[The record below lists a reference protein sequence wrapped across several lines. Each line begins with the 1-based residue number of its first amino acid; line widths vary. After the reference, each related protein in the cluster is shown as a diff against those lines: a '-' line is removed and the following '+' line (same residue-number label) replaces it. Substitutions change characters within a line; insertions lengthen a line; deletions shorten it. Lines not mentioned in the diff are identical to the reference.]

1 MSNIQ
6 QTKENYESIFHNK
19 WNFEYRPNKLTY
31 TMTSDSIGNNT
42 FKLYDVNNSI
52 DDVIVKDY
60 RKAAI
65 MHKMIRTE
73 LRNVINDSVLFTD
86 ITKRCNELIAKYCK
100 PLCNEISGY
109 AFPLGISVNE
119 IIAHDTANVG
129 DIRKL
134 KTNDVV
140 KIDLGIHLNGSI
152 VDSAFT
158 MIVGEDEVTKNFYAP
173 LLESSKDAT
182 YTGIALSGV
191 DARLYEISE
200 AIAEV
205 INSYELDD
213 GTKIKPVFGLGGHN
227 ILPYQVH
234 GEKLIL
240 SVPHKTQ
247 KNLKMEENEIYA
259 IETYA
264 STGSG
269 KPNQNNIS
277 KCNHF
282 MIDNNIKTNYKNLKG
297 KEKQNA
303 LLKWAMYD
311 NNTLP
316 FTQEWC
322 SHVDRYDDH
331 INYYIGKRG
340 ITAFPPLSDTSNSKT
355 AQFEHT
361 IHIKEKG
368 VEIFSL
374 GKDY

>member
-1 MSNIQ
+1 MTSINTNQSNF
-6 QTKENYESIFHNK
+6 ESFFHDK
-19 WNFEYRPNKLTY
+19 WNFEFRSNKYTY
-31 TMTSDSIGNNT
+31 SMTPDTIGNNQ
-42 FKLYDVNNSI
+42 FKLYDVNNGL
-52 DDVIVKDY
+52 DDIIVKDY
-60 RKAAI
+60 RKAAV
-65 MHKMIRTE
+65 MHRLIRNE
-73 LRNVINDSVLFTD
+73 LRTKVNESVLFTD
-86 ITKRCNELIAKYCK
+86 ITSYANELVAKYCK
-100 PLCNEISGY
+100 PLCNQTIGY
-109 AFPLGISVNE
+109 AFPVGISVNE

-129 DIRKL
+129 DKRTLKL
-134 KTNDVV
+134 NDVV

-152 VDSAFT
+152 IDSAFT
-158 MIVGEDEVTKNFYAP
+158 MVVGDDQVTKNFYAP
-173 LLESSKDAT
+173 LLESSRDAT

-205 INSYELDD
+205 IGSYELED
-213 GTKIKPVFGLGGHN
+213 GTVIKPVFGLGGHN
-227 ILPYQVH
+227 ILPYRVH

-247 KNLKMEENEIYA
+247 KNLKMEENEFYA

-269 KPNQNNIS
+269 KPNQDNIS
-277 KCNHF
+277 RCNHF
-282 MIDNNIKTNYKNLKG
+282 MIDNNIKTNYSNLKG
-297 KEKQNA
+297 KEKNNA
-303 LLKWAMYD
+303 LLKWVMKD

-322 SHVDRYDDH
+322 AHVDNYADH
-331 INYYIGKRG
+331 INYYVGKRG
-340 ITAFPPLSDTSNSKT
+340 ITAFPPLSDSAGSKT